1 MLRSMW
7 RVVKAMGYYMTFRF
21 DKGAETLFRHPG
33 VIRAQY
39 NDVIRQ
45 KIQAVQTAR
54 DAVAGMVRLS
64 EGKVAEL
71 ESVQNDLR
79 RLQRLMDGALAMAK
93 KLAAGKTEDQARQD
107 PEFVKCMAAYHDF
120 KTTIEQLKAREEGL
134 RKDIDVTEK
143 QIQGYE
149 IQLQQRARE
158 LKDLEKERE
167 RSVADSVMSQQQ
179 KEAAELLSGIA
190 QDSTAEQLRELR
202 DRVAQAR
209 AEAKVTE
216 RLAGTDTV
224 RQESE
229 FMEMAGKIHSDQ
241 EFLGEVFGKQK
252 EKAEA
257 PAAEKTGALPE

>member
-7 RVVKAMGYYMTFRF
+7 RVAKAIGYYLTFQF
-21 DKGAETLFRHPG
+21 DKGSETLFRNPG

-39 NDVIRQ
+39 NEVIRQ
-45 KIQAVQTAR
+45 KIQAIQTAR

-64 EGKVAEL
+64 EGKVAEI
-71 ESVQNDLR
+71 ESVRADLKKQ
-79 RLQRLMDGALAMAK
+79 QRLMDGALAMAK
-93 KLAAGKTEDQARQD
+93 RMAAGKTEEQSRQD
-107 PEFVKCMAAYHDF
+107 PEFLKCMTAYHDF

-134 RKDIDVTEK
+134 QNDINEMEK

-149 IQLQQRARE
+149 IQLQQRVRE
-158 LKDLEKERE
+158 LKEIEKERE
-167 RSVADSVMSQQQ
+167 RSVADAVMAQQQ

-190 QDSTAEQLRELR
+190 QDNTAGQLRDLR
-202 DRVAQAR
+202 DRVAQTR

-224 RQESE
+224 RQEAE
-229 FMEMAGKIHSDQ
+229 FLEMAGKIHSDE
-241 EFLGEVFGKQK
+241 EFLGEVFGKKK

-257 PAAEKTGALPE
+257 PAAQKAGALPE